1 MLETSGP
8 RHTFSGACAEWGA
21 VCLPHALVS
30 GCGYFSAGSR
40 GREREKR
47 NKEREKRNKERDRE
61 MEFTLAE
68 AESIDLAKK
77 GVAEMLTVSAGGN
90 TKLYKLHTVL
100 FSRKSSLPPCPSLS
114 LSQKPEDLEKLEQY
128 RRKVARKKVNHTT
141 RGQRSPCR
149 LSCLHSRPQW
159 NRSSGMR
166 SRHSWRVCRL
176 DWRTSASEPLSLV
189 H

>member
-21 VCLPHALVS
+21 VCLPHALVYTSS
-30 GCGYFSAGSR
+30 GCGYFSAELSR
-40 GREREKR
+40 QQRER
-47 NKEREKRNKERDRE
+47 EREKRNKERDRE

-100 FSRKSSLPPCPSLS
+100 FSRKSSLPPSPSLS
-114 LSQKPEDLEKLEQY
+114 VSQKPEDLEKLEQY
-128 RRKVARKKVNHTT
+128 RRKVARKKVNHTPP
-141 RGQRSPCR
+141 G
-149 LSCLHSRPQW
+149 
-159 NRSSGMR
+159 
-166 SRHSWRVCRL
+166 V
-176 DWRTSASEPLSLV
+176 
-189 H
+189 